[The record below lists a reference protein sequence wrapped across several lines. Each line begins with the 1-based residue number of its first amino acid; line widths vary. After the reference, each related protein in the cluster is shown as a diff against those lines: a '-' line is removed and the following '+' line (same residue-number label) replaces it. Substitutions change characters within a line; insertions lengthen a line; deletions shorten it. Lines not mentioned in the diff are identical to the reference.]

1 MISLSGLLIC
11 LFLVYFA
18 LTAYMLLKPC
28 VSFVSQDGKGKKLRF
43 STAPLTSGFIVSR
56 IFWGV
61 IGTTIIVF
69 CLSLLLPLFWMLYT
83 SFKTNNE
90 YTISKFSLPKTWY
103 SENYSIVL
111 SKLYVQHAGKIYR
124 LPAMLFNSI
133 VYAGVSPFVSV
144 FWVTLVAYVMARYP
158 FKGNAFI
165 YHLGII
171 IMMFP
176 IVGNTA
182 SDMIFKQK
190 IGLYDNMYL
199 SILVPPATAFSG
211 MYFLMLYGAFKGVPK
226 AYSEAAKIDGANDYV
241 VMFKVIIPLVLPT
254 CATLYV
260 LGFVAAW
267 NAYESFLIW
276 YPSTPNLGYG
286 MWYFQHY
293 TKTQGSSAV
302 RTPTILAG
310 FVICMIPSIA
320 LYLSSQKLITGKF
333 TVGGLKG

>member
-1 MISLSGLLIC
+1 
-11 LFLVYFA
+11 
-18 LTAYMLLKPC
+18 
-28 VSFVSQDGKGKKLRF
+28 
-43 STAPLTSGFIVSR
+43 
-56 IFWGV
+56 
-61 IGTTIIVF
+61 
-69 CLSLLLPLFWMLYT
+69 
-83 SFKTNNE
+83 
-90 YTISKFSLPKTWY
+90 
-103 SENYSIVL
+103 
-111 SKLYVQHAGKIYR
+111 
-124 LPAMLFNSI
+124 MLFNSI
-133 VYAGVSPFVSV
+133 VYAGISPLVSV
-144 FWVTLVAYVMARYP
+144 FWVTLVAYIMARYP

-165 YHLGII
+165 YNLGLI

-211 MYFLMLYGAFKGVPK
+211 MYFLMLYGAFKGIPK

-241 VMFKVIIPLVLPT
+241 IMFRVIIPLVLPT

-286 MWYFQHY
+286 MWYFQYHA
-293 TKTQGSSAV
+293 KTDGSSAV

-310 FVICMIPSIA
+310 FVVCMIPSIA